1 MKNNIEIISP
11 NIEDVEAFI
20 QNGFIRLCEFEL
32 TEDIL
37 PQIVA
42 NDAITRL
49 KNGQDW
55 FWCSPRLFLNS
66 DVNKIVGSACFK
78 NSPKDGLVEIG
89 YGILELYNGKGFA
102 TAGIARILK
111 EAFSRP
117 DVKGVTAETSVNNIA
132 SQRVLEKNGFTKT
145 GTREDPE
152 DGSLI
157 IWQCKR

>member
-1 MKNNIEIISP
+1 MKNKIELISLNIE
-11 NIEDVEAFI
+11 NVEIFI
-20 QNGFIRLCEFEL
+20 TNRLVRLQGFEI

-42 NDAITRL
+42 NDALTRF

-55 FWCSPRLFLNS
+55 FWCSPRLFVHSEMGN
-66 DVNKIVGSACFK
+66 VVGSACFK

-89 YGILELYNGKGFA
+89 YGVLELYSGKGFA
-102 TAGIARILK
+102 TAGVAMILK
-111 EAFSRP
+111 EAFSKP
-117 DVKGVTAETSVNNIA
+117 EVKGITAETSVDNIA

-145 GTREDPE
+145 GTREDAE

-157 IWQCKR
+157 TWQCMR